1 MIRTQGP
8 YMRVLRFGTCRKEM
22 AQELRELSEANLLDA
37 CPVDIRECRTL
48 YAITSQDENV
58 PGIIEKA
65 KQKVENTLRC
75 RREQVQESRAEYERH
90 LRNVQRQE
98 INKIQKTLPTQN
110 VRNAITRATGVVLDD
125 VQEEVGQDEE
135 DLQGAIETK
144 TNDVQEE
151 VGQDEEDLQGAIE
164 TKTNEHTTERLQQK
178 ETIPFVS
185 PAAECTSQKYALVC
199 VLPDPNPEDVQCPE
213 PCVSFYGGYET
224 ADAARNACE
233 DEIKNNGASYERFCT
248 IQMYKWVALHKRPI

>member
-144 TNDVQEE
+144 TN
-151 VGQDEEDLQGAIE
+151 
-164 TKTNEHTTERLQQK
+164 EHTTERLQQK